1 MDEFKA
7 LARCMKELANLD
19 ANEASRV
26 ALYLHDKFNI
36 KSVHIPKG
44 VHVPKDASL
53 ANAGLPLG
61 DGKVSM

>member
-19 ANEASRV
+19 ANEAARV
-26 ALYLHDKFNI
+26 AWYLHDKFNI
-36 KSVHIPKG
+36 KS

-61 DGKVSM
+61 DGQVSM